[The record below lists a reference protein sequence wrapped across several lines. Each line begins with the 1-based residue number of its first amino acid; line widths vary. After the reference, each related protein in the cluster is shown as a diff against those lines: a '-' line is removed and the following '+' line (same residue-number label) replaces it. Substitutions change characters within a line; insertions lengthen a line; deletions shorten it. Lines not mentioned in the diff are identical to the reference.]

1 MAEIVN
7 KIRQS
12 RFVWGERQT
21 ACVVQAIHHLTDEG
35 ILVRVP
41 KDRKNFVFQLNEKAI
56 WNLVYWVTLDSDEGY
71 ANRFPILSE
80 LKIAYENDVNKYEIR
95 EVPNDWAIAASAV
108 EEENPKGC

>member
-1 MAEIVN
+1 MAASLTQSVVKVLRKSKGLTMAEIVN

-56 WNLVYWVTLDSDEGY
+56 
-71 ANRFPILSE
+71 
-80 LKIAYENDVNKYEIR
+80 
-95 EVPNDWAIAASAV
+95 
-108 EEENPKGC
+108 